1 MIVLIPH
8 LVVIFF
14 LKLNK
19 PIKLLQ
25 ELLAMIFTRSCVSAP
40 VSACQCPGCRQ
51 QWWWVQ
57 YIPPARPQELA
68 SYLPPPHQS
77 GQPGHRRSSYTRN
90 KVVFFNRPGMV
101 QMLLVVGGVWC
112 RVCWPA
118 RAWRPWR
125 LWRRTSWRTCPPGW
139 PAPAPAGGGS
149 STPRPGTGGGELIVI
164 RAWNKG
170 YPKVPETF
178 TITESRHEIS
188 LPTQLS

>member
-25 ELLAMIFTRSCVSAP
+25 ELLANIPQWSSPEA
-40 VSACQCPGCRQ
+40 AC
-51 QWWWVQ
+51 
-57 YIPPARPQELA
+57 RPQCRRVSVQA
-68 SYLPPPHQS
+68 AGSS
-77 GQPGHRRSSYTRN
+77 GGGCSIFPQPGHWNLQVTCLPTSQHNLATDWAATRN

-125 LWRRTSWRTCPPGW
+125 LWRRTSWRTCPPGS

-149 STPRPGTGGGELIVI
+149 STPRPGTGGGELMVS
-164 RAWNKG
+164 RAWRF
-170 YPKVPETF
+170 PKFSQSGRKPL
-178 TITESRHEIS
+178 R
-188 LPTQLS
+188 